1 MTDVVMFADALSLG
15 GAAASAEA
23 YPVVPM
29 RKEKTQTMFDVK
41 KLRADFPALAQK
53 VHGKPLVYLDSA
65 ATAQKPRKVIE
76 VLRKFYEEDNSNV
89 HRGIHA
95 LAERATAAFEEARGK
110 VARMIGAPGPENVV
124 WTRGST
130 EGVNLVAYAWA
141 RRTLQAGDE
150 ILLTPMEHHS
160 NLVPWQMAAADTG
173 ARLRYIPMRDDFT
186 LDLDR
191 LDEMVNPRTRLVAI
205 THVSNVLG
213 TINPVAEIAEAA
225 RSVGAKILVDA
236 AQSVPHMPVD
246 VKEFDPDFMVFSGH
260 KMLGPTGIGVLYGR
274 MDALTGMEPFHG
286 GGEMILEVQLERSTY
301 KDVPY
306 KFEAGTPPIAEAVG
320 LGAAVDYLLDVGM
333 ENIHAHET
341 ALAGYAMEVLGAVDG
356 LTLYG
361 PRTNRGGEVSF
372 GLRGIHPHDLATIVD
387 TEGVAIR
394 AGHHCA
400 QPLMRR
406 LGVGSTARASFYLYN
421 TRDEVDALVRA
432 IDKARSIFGSARQ
445 TV

>member
-1 MTDVVMFADALSLG
+1 
-15 GAAASAEA
+15 
-23 YPVVPM
+23 
-29 RKEKTQTMFDVK
+29 MFDVA
-41 KLRADFPALAQK
+41 KLRADFPALAQR

-65 ATAQKPRKVIE
+65 ATSQKPRPVIDA
-76 VLRKFYEEDNSNV
+76 LRKFYEEDNSNV
-89 HRGIHA
+89 HRGIHT
-95 LAERATAAFEEARGK
+95 LAERATAAFEEARAK
-110 VARMIGAPGPENVV
+110 VARMIGAPAPENVV
-124 WTRGST
+124 WTRGAT
-130 EGVNLVAYAWA
+130 EAVNLVAYAWA
-141 RRTLQAGDE
+141 RRTLGAGDE

-173 ARLRYIPMRDDFT
+173 ARLRFIPMRDDFT
-186 LDLDR
+186 LDVDR
-191 LDEMVNPRTRLVAI
+191 LDELVTPRTRMVAF

-213 TINPVAEIAEAA
+213 TINPAA
-225 RSVGAKILVDA
+225 RIVAAARAVGARVLVDA

-274 MDALTGMEPFHG
+274 MDALEAMAPFHG
-286 GGEMILEVQLERSTY
+286 GGEMILEVQLERSTFQ
-301 KDVPY
+301 DVPY
-306 KFEAGTPPIAEAVG
+306 KFEAGTPPIAQAVG
-320 LGAAVDYLLDVGM
+320 LGAAVDYLQAVGM
-333 ENIHAHET
+333 ENVHAHES
-341 ALAGYAMEVLGAVDG
+341 ALAAYAIETLEKVDG
-356 LTLYG
+356 LTVYG

-372 GLRGIHPHDLATIVD
+372 SLKGIHPHDLATIVD

-421 TRDEVDALVRA
+421 TRDEIDALVRA
-432 IDKARSIFGSARQ
+432 IEKARSIFGGARQ